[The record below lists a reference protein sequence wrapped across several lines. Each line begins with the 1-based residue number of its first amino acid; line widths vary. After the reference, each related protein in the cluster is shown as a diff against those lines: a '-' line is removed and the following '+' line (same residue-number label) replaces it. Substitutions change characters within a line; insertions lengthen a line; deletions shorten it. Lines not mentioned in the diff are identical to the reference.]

1 MNARLFLPALF
12 LLAGQVVAQSN
23 PFAESAAKREAA
35 RLRDADRATIAT
47 QRARQEIEK
56 IGAIAVPRPV
66 LEPGVVNI
74 DAPVDWH
81 IYRKVMQE
89 AKASKN
95 SLRQNANE
103 DFLDVDGQQQSNAE
117 ADVTQLYSELS
128 HPGSGFAR
136 RYAFLTTYFTTHNT
150 PVAQHPRRAV
160 LIAHM
165 VSYELKGSAPRDS
178 VQQVREDLIQG
189 RLRQVAEMTRQQN
202 EAKAAVKQAISEAF
216 RRVELEGDSLKLGNG
231 RSLQG
236 TRGINGSLSFHL
248 SPMELTNISPDVA
261 TLGLTHL
268 NADFDLSPGST
279 SFTAPGSGTLILRD
293 NGGGAYTAD
302 Q

>member
-1 MNARLFLPALF
+1 M
-12 LLAGQVVAQSN
+12 
-23 PFAESAAKREAA
+23 
-35 RLRDADRATIAT
+35 
-47 QRARQEIEK
+47 
-56 IGAIAVPRPV
+56 
-66 LEPGVVNI
+66 NI

-81 IYRKVMQE
+81 IYWKVMQE

-95 SLRQNANE
+95 SLRENANE
-103 DFLDVDGQQQSNAE
+103 DFLDVDGQQESAAE
-117 ADVTQLYSELS
+117 ADAIQLYPDLGNPES
-128 HPGSGFAR
+128 PFAR
-136 RYAFLTTYFTTHNT
+136 RYTFLTTYFTTHQT
-150 PVAQHPRRAV
+150 PVSKHPRQAV

-165 VSYELKGSAPRDS
+165 VSHELKGFAPRDS

-189 RLRQVAEMTRQQN
+189 RMRQVAEMMRQQN

-216 RRVELEGDSLKLGNG
+216 RRVELAGDSLKLGNG

-248 SPMELTNISPDVA
+248 SPMDLTNISPDVA

-268 NADFDLSPGST
+268 NANFDLSPGST